1 MVVYVNNEKLKEII
15 ANNDLN
21 VKKVAALLCV
31 TETTVYRWL
40 RNTRPMSN
48 HRLHTLKLIL
58 EHDKKT
64 MVFSDQWRIK

>member
-1 MVVYVNNEKLKEII
+1 MNNEKLKEII

-40 RNTRPMSN
+40 RNARPVSN